1 MLNKKQAKQSKLRKQ
16 VIYWVV
22 LNAGILIMS
31 LGVYLFEAPNEFVMG
46 GVSGISIFL
55 AHFTEETIPF
65 LTQPVWLAVLNVALL
80 LIGFIFL
87 GKGVTFKTIYC
98 SLVYSFEVWLLSYLF
113 PLSGPLTNQT
123 LLEAVYAVLLI
134 GVGCAIMFHC
144 GASSGGSDIIALIFK
159 KYTNLNIGN
168 AVIASDIVVSA
179 LAFYFGAQAG
189 LLSILGLLLRA
200 FVVDGIIENIAKTKY
215 VTIITDN
222 PDIVSKVIIEDIDR
236 GFTKYK
242 AEGGYT
248 GAERTIIITVCRRAQ
263 AVLLKSKLHE
273 VDPTAFTIIT
283 DANEILGKGFTVP
296 LEESVKRRS
305 KKREA
310 ECTISPEYSEAESG
324 QPADGDGETTD
335 NNG

>member
-1 MLNKKQAKQSKLRKQ
+1 MLNKKNDKRSKITGQ
-16 VIYWVV
+16 VIYWAV
-22 LNAGILIMS
+22 LNAGILLMS

-46 GVSGISIFL
+46 GVSGVSIFL
-55 AHFTEETIPF
+55 AHFTEEAVPF
-65 LTQPVWLAVLNVALL
+65 LTQPVWLAILNVALL

-98 SLVYSFEVWLLSYLF
+98 SLIYSFEVWLLSFLF
-113 PLSGPLTNQT
+113 PISHPLTDQT

-179 LAFYFGAQAG
+179 LAFYFGAEAG
-189 LLSILGLLLRA
+189 LLSVLGLFLRA
-200 FVVDGIIENIAKTKY
+200 FVVDGIIENITKTKY

-222 PDIVSKVIIEDIDR
+222 PDVVSKVIIEDIDR

-263 AVLLKSKLHE
+263 AVRLKAELHKL
-273 VDPTAFTIIT
+273 DPTAFTIIT
-283 DANEILGKGFTVP
+283 DANEILGKGFSVP
-296 LEESVKRRS
+296 LEESVKRKN
-305 KKREA
+305 KKDSGKTKA
-310 ECTISPEYSEAESG
+310 PG
-324 QPADGDGETTD
+324 QPAEDSTGGQDGEKPIT
-335 NNG
+335 

>member
-1 MLNKKQAKQSKLRKQ
+1 MLNKIHGKQSKVKKQ
-16 VIYWVV
+16 IIYWAV

-65 LTQPVWLAVLNVALL
+65 LTQPVWLTVLNVALL

-98 SLVYSFEVWLLSYLF
+98 SLVYSFEVWLFSF
-113 PLSGPLTNQT
+113 ICPINGPLTDQT

-179 LAFYFGAQAG
+179 LAFYFGAEAG

-248 GAERTIIITVCRRAQ
+248 GKERTIIITVCKRAQ
-263 AVLLKSKLHE
+263 AVLLKSKLHQL
-273 VDPTAFTIIT
+273 DPTAFTIIT
-283 DANEILGKGFTVP
+283 DANEILGKGFSIP
-296 LEESVKRRS
+296 LEETVKRRTG
-305 KKREA
+305 KKKA
-310 ECTISPEYSEAESG
+310 VECTIAPDYENAD
-324 QPADGDGETTD
+324 QPAEEDADGAEK
-335 NNG
+335 NK

>member
-1 MLNKKQAKQSKLRKQ
+1 MIKTKKDKENKILSKI
-16 VIYWVV
+16 IYWTV
-22 LNAGILIMS
+22 LNLGILAMS
-31 LGVYLFEAPNEFVMG
+31 LGVYVFEAPNNFVMG
-46 GVSGISIFL
+46 GVSGLSILL
-55 AHFTEETIPF
+55 AYYITPLVSW
-65 LTQPVWLAVLNVALL
+65 LTQPIILTMLNVMLL

-98 SLVYSFEVWLLSYLF
+98 SLMYSLEVWLMSIIA
-113 PLSGPLTNQT
+113 PMSGPLTDET

-134 GVGCAIMFHC
+134 GLGCAIMFNC
-144 GASSGGSDIIALIFK
+144 GASSGGSDIIALIVK

-168 AVIASDIVVSA
+168 AVIISDLLVSG
-179 LAFYFGAQAG
+179 LAFFFGAEAG

-248 GAERTIIITVCRRAQ
+248 GKERTIVITVCRRSQ
-263 AVLLKSKLHE
+263 AVRLKAKLHE
-273 VDPTAFTIIT
+273 VDPTSFVIIT
-283 DANEILGKGFTVP
+283 DANEILGKGFTAPIDEV
-296 LEESVKRRS
+296 VKS
-305 KKREA
+305 GKKKRGHE
-310 ECTISPEYSEAESG
+310 PD
-324 QPADGDGETTD
+324 ADGDGIDTNAEPVGSAEEER
-335 NNG
+335 NQN